1 MFTSGLTAAKLDFLL
16 PVTCSNISTINV
28 GMADPDITGIAVV
41 TALISSLI
49 AEISVLPV

>member
-16 PVTCSNISTINV
+16 PVTCHNISAINV
-28 GMADPDITGIAVV
+28 GMTDLENVGIAVE
-41 TALISSLI
+41 TSLISRQI

>member
-16 PVTCSNISTINV
+16 PVTCHNISAINV
-28 GMADPDITGIAVV
+28 GTTDLENIGIAVE
-41 TALISSLI
+41 TLLISSLQ